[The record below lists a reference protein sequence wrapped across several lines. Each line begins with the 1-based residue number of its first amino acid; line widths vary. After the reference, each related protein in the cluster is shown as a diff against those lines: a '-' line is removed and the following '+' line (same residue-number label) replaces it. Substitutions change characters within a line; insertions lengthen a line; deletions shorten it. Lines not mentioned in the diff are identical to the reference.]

1 MLHSLGKIRGLQTAA
16 NMAGVFTILAL
27 DHGASF
33 LKTINPKAPE
43 MVTFDQA
50 VATKTTLLQIL
61 APHASAVLLDPI
73 YGLWP
78 AITGSALPGNVGL
91 LVAIE
96 DGDYADPIDR
106 HGRLLAGWSVAQ
118 IKRIGAAA
126 VKLFFYYHPEAGE
139 AAQAQEALVAEVVD
153 DCRRY
158 DIPLFAEPLSYN
170 VGSTDR
176 RQVVVETARCI
187 SRLGVDVLKVEFPVD
202 VTVEQDQSVWL
213 AACREL
219 SAACGRVPWVLL
231 SAGVDFETF
240 ARQVRIACQAG
251 ASGYL
256 AGRAIWQEAVQLTDR
271 AQQIFLAET
280 VVPRLQTLT
289 EITRVHARPWT
300 DFYPDLSDRLSPNWY
315 KKYKGFS

>member
-78 AITGSALPGNVGL
+78 AITGSA
-91 LVAIE
+91 
-96 DGDYADPIDR
+96 GDYADPVDR
-106 HGRLLAGWSVAQ
+106 RGRLLAGWSVAQ

-153 DCRRY
+153 DIPKPGKLRRPRRRWWLKWST
-158 DIPLFAEPLSYN
+158 IAGATIFLCSPNRSVTMLVPLTGGKSWLKLP
-170 VGSTDR
+170 
-176 RQVVVETARCI
+176 
-187 SRLGVDVLKVEFPVD
+187 GV
-202 VTVEQDQSVWL
+202 
-213 AACREL
+213 
-219 SAACGRVPWVLL
+219 
-231 SAGVDFETF
+231 SAGWGSMCSKLNF
-240 ARQVRIACQAG
+240 R
-251 ASGYL
+251 
-256 AGRAIWQEAVQLTDR
+256 WM
-271 AQQIFLAET
+271 
-280 VVPRLQTLT
+280 
-289 EITRVHARPWT
+289 
-300 DFYPDLSDRLSPNWY
+300 
-315 KKYKGFS
+315 